1 MSRWALRSHDEIGA
15 EIWYG
20 SFHGYPA
27 RGASVLDALTFT
39 DEQVETDLGRPIS
52 ERLCGPLD
60 EWVDLDGA
68 LPADV
73 LTPPDDEPVPFNV
86 RRAVYVASAL
96 PNRDVAR
103 EFARELEALG
113 VLVTSTWHDTEAT
126 VAIEAALCDE
136 EKATIAETCVAEIDA
151 ADTLVWLHG
160 NAPGRL
166 GAVWEYGYAF
176 AKAKDVYLVSL
187 DGLEVGTVFGALAP
201 TETRETVLRA
211 LGGVTC

>member
-27 RGASVLDALTFT
+27 MGASVLDALTFT
-39 DEQVETDLGRPIS
+39 DGQVEADLGRPIS
-52 ERLCGPLD
+52 ERLCGPTD

-68 LPADV
+68 LPESV
-73 LTPPDDEPVPFNV
+73 LTPPDEPVPFKV

-96 PNRDVAR
+96 PNRDAAR
-103 EFARELEALG
+103 EFARELEAAG

-126 VAIEAALCDE
+126 VAIESALSDE
-136 EKATIAETCVAEIDA
+136 ERAAIAETCLAEIDA

-160 NAPGRL
+160 NATGRR
-166 GAVWEYGYAF
+166 GAVVEFGYAMGRG
-176 AKAKDVYLVSL
+176 KDIYLVSL
-187 DGLEVGTVFGALAP
+187 DGLELGTVFGALAP

-211 LGGVTC
+211 LGEVRS